1 MDLYLTNTLT
11 RAKERFV
18 PADPKRVTMYVCGPT
33 VWNYAHIGN
42 ARPPVV
48 FDVLFRLLRATYGEG
63 AVIYARNFTDID
75 DRIISRAA
83 ELGESID
90 TLTARYTDI
99 YRADMAALGNLKPT
113 LEPTATGHIGPMCE
127 IIGALLDKGAAYKGS
142 SGVWFCVA
150 EDADYGKLSR
160 RTQDEMLSGTRV
172 EAEDDKKHP
181 SDFALWKS
189 AKPGEPAWD
198 SPFGRGRPGWHIEC
212 SAMIRANLG
221 ETIDIHGGGIDLIF
235 PHHEN
240 EIAQSESA
248 SGKPLARYWMHNGF
262 LDMDGEKMSKTLG
275 NVVLI
280 NDLAKEWPG
289 EVLRWALLSAHYRA
303 PLNFSRELLEQSK
316 ASLDRL
322 YTALRRLKDVEV
334 DPDVGPPEAFLAA
347 LGDDLNT
354 PEAMAS
360 LFGLA
365 TEANKSDKPNEQE
378 LLKSKLL
385 AAGALMGVLQGDPD
399 AWFRSG
405 DNVDEVDRL
414 VAERVAARQAKN
426 WAEAD
431 RLRQVLAGMGVEV
444 MDNPGGSTWKR
455 VN

>member
-1 MDLYLTNTLT
+1 MDLTLTNTLT

-48 FDVLFRLLRATYGEG
+48 FDVLFRLLRSTYGEK

-83 ELGESID
+83 ELGEPIE
-90 TLTARYTDI
+90 TLTARYTEI

-113 LEPTATGHIGPMCE
+113 LEPTATGHVDGMCE
-127 IIGALLDKGAAYKGS
+127 IIGSLLEKGAAYKGK

-181 SDFALWKS
+181 SDFALWKA

-240 EIAQSESA
+240 EIAQSETA

-280 NDLAKEWPG
+280 HDLAKEWPG

-303 PLNFSRELLEQSK
+303 PLGFSRELLEQSK

-322 YTALRRLKDVEV
+322 YTALRRLKDVDV
-334 DPDVGPPEAFLAA
+334 DEDVGAPEAFTAA
-347 LGDDLNT
+347 LHDDLNT

-365 TEANKSDKPNEQE
+365 TEANKTDKPHEQQ

-455 VN
+455 VG